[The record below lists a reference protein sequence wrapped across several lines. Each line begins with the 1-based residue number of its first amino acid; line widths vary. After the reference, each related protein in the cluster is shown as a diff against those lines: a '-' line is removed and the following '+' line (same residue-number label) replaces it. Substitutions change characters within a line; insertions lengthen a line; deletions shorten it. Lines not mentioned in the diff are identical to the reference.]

1 MSAKSILKPGN
12 AMALNQFPHVVIF
25 LEFCFLLL
33 PLAGHA
39 EQRSCGTHW
48 TGWMKTQDSDK
59 NPCPSQCERG
69 EKLNVRTWGNAP
81 DTQYDFQYQC
91 YFPAPKQ
98 SAYESSPASV
108 PTTPGQSSTTQAA
121 AKDDIFPFIRGRV
134 DDVSAANGAW
144 LNWTSKLDPIPQN
157 LRGKQAWFP
166 VFEKFSVFLKQSPAL
181 ATMQEFYPWLSFG
194 VDESYQPLPR
204 AQISMLLW
212 PRDWV
217 EPAPNTP
224 DKIKLK
230 NGAWGSAPAGY
241 DLWINW
247 FPLARSGGNDELSP
261 NDWYKDAQGAFFRLQ
276 KPDQL
281 IDGFP
286 VHGGWLFVTAKNKPP
301 LFIPVSQERAL
312 LAFMAQAQKQMSS
325 VTEGNAGVNE
335 ALDWYNSD
343 EGKNIRRQAIE
354 GAVAGEKDPKKAA
367 EKRAKAERDDAEQER
382 QLRAS
387 GMQSASSSPVFVA
400 AELAYHQWSEKLQ
413 AMSQVERNKPAFV
426 KSDPDAFL
434 GEDLVPASM
443 PGAIS
448 LMQYNPEYVNRK
460 LGKEVPQI
468 LIMAIGSS
476 TDWARSAESLAKM
489 TVRERVAIAIVE
501 RTKWSEIQG
510 YLQ

>member
-1 MSAKSILKPGN
+1 
-12 AMALNQFPHVVIF
+12 
-25 LEFCFLLL
+25 
-33 PLAGHA
+33 
-39 EQRSCGTHW
+39 
-48 TGWMKTQDSDK
+48 
-59 NPCPSQCERG
+59 
-69 EKLNVRTWGNAP
+69 
-81 DTQYDFQYQC
+81 
-91 YFPAPKQ
+91 
-98 SAYESSPASV
+98 
-108 PTTPGQSSTTQAA
+108 
-121 AKDDIFPFIRGRV
+121 
-134 DDVSAANGAW
+134 
-144 LNWTSKLDPIPQN
+144 
-157 LRGKQAWFP
+157 
-166 VFEKFSVFLKQSPAL
+166 
-181 ATMQEFYPWLSFG
+181 
-194 VDESYQPLPR
+194 
-204 AQISMLLW
+204 MLLW
-212 PRDWV
+212 SPDWV
-217 EPAPNTP
+217 EPAPGTP

-230 NGAWGSAPAGY
+230 SGAWGSAPAGY

-247 FPLARSGGNDELSP
+247 FPLAQSGASDELSP
-261 NDWYKDAQGAFFRLQ
+261 SDWYKDAQGAFFRLR

-301 LFIPVSQERAL
+301 LFIPVSQERTL

-335 ALDWYNSD
+335 ALNWYNSD
-343 EGKNIRRQAIE
+343 EGRNIRRQAIE

-387 GMQSASSSPVFVA
+387 GMQSASSNPIIVA
-400 AELAYHQWSEKLQ
+400 AELAYRQWSEKLQ
-413 AMSQVERNKPAFV
+413 AMSQLERNKPAFV